1 MKDLISF
8 TNKPIAMSS
17 LEIAELTG
25 KDHKHV
31 LRDIRKILD
40 EVGIDESKFGLVYLA
55 GNGEKRICFNLPR
68 RECDLVVS
76 GYSPQYRLA
85 IIDRWI
91 ELEKQVPTLPTTYRE
106 ALVALVEQVE
116 INETLLP
123 KANALDRIS
132 AGEGSQCLTD
142 AAKALKVKPKELR
155 LRLQSMR
162 WIYRR
167 AGGKNWVGYQ
177 DKIQQNLVEHRIVSY
192 KSSDIES
199 NDHVTEQ
206 VLLTPKGIAK
216 LASMDEFK

>member
-1 MKDLISF
+1 
-8 TNKPIAMSS
+8 MSS

-25 KDHKHV
+25 KDHFNV
-31 LRDIRKILD
+31 LRDIKCILK
-40 EVGIDESKFGLVYLA
+40 EAEIDQLKFEGVYLG
-55 GNGEKRICFNLPR
+55 GNGQERRCYNLPR
-68 RECDLVVS
+68 LECDLVVS
-76 GYSPQYRLA
+76 GYSTKYRLA
-85 IIDRWI
+85 IIKRWH

-177 DKIQQNLVEHRIVSY
+177 NKIDQNLVEHRIVSY

>member
-1 MKDLISF
+1 MSDLISF

-25 KDHKHV
+25 KDHFNV
-31 LRDIRKILD
+31 LRDIKCILK
-40 EVGIDESKFGLVYLA
+40 EAEIDQLKFEGVYLG
-55 GNGEKRICFNLPR
+55 GNGQERRCYNLPR
-68 RECDLVVS
+68 LECDLVVS
-76 GYSPQYRLA
+76 GYSTKYRLA
-85 IIDRWI
+85 IIKRWH

-177 DKIQQNLVEHRIVSY
+177 NKIDQNLVEHRIISY
-192 KSSDIES
+192 RSSDIGS

>member
-1 MKDLISF
+1 MSDLISF

-17 LEIAELTG
+17 LAIAELTG
-25 KDHKHV
+25 KDHFNV
-31 LRDIRKILD
+31 LRDIKCILK
-40 EVGIDESKFGLVYLA
+40 EAEIDQLKFEGVYLG
-55 GNGEKRICFNLPR
+55 GNGQERRCYNLPR
-68 RECDLVVS
+68 LECDLVVS
-76 GYSPQYRLA
+76 GYSTKYRLA
-85 IIDRWI
+85 IIKRWH

-216 LASMDEFK
+216 LASMDAFK

>member
-1 MKDLISF
+1 MSDLINF

-17 LEIAELTG
+17 LEIAKLTG
-25 KDHKHV
+25 KDHNNV
-31 LRDIRKILD
+31 LKDIRRILD
-40 EVGIDESKFGLVYLA
+40 EVGIGAVRFDSSYLSEQ
-55 GNGEKRICFNLPR
+55 NKKVVCYNLPR

-116 INETLLP
+116 MNETLLP

-216 LASMDEFK
+216 LASMDAFK

>member
-1 MKDLISF
+1 
-8 TNKPIAMSS
+8 MSS
-17 LEIAELTG
+17 LEIAKLTG
-25 KDHKHV
+25 KDHNHV
-31 LRDIRKILD
+31 LRDIRKILS
-40 EVGIDESKFGLVYLA
+40 EVEIDPSKFGLVYLA
-55 GNGEKRICFNLPR
+55 GNGEERTCFNLPR
-68 RECDLVVS
+68 LECDLVVS
-76 GYSPQYRLA
+76 GYSTKYRLA
-85 IIDRWI
+85 IIKRWH

-216 LASMDEFK
+216 LASMDAFK